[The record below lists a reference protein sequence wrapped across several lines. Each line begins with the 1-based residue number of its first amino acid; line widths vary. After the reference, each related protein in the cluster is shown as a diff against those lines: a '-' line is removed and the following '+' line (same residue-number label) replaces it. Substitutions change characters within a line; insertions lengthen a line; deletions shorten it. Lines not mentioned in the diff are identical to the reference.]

1 MAYFIGARNNMFHG
15 TIIAGGTLTT
25 EIDLADYSAFGLMSD
40 TNLVNGTMSFQ
51 TSPYSDSETDAD
63 KTPLYRD
70 VLDETGSVATIGPV
84 SGAIAIKA
92 EDVVQ
97 ILAGYRYV
105 KIKMSIAQT
114 NGVEFFI
121 PA

>member
-1 MAYFIGARNNMFHG
+1 MYIVGTRNNLFHG
-15 TIIAGGTLTT
+15 TIIAGGTLTA
-25 EIDLADYSAFGLMSD
+25 EIDLSDYSAFGVMSD
-40 TNLVNGTMSFQ
+40 ANLVNGTMSFQ
-51 TSPYSDSETDAD
+51 ASPYSDNETDAD

-70 VLDETGSVATIGPV
+70 ILDETGAAETIGPV
-84 SGAIAIKA
+84 EGAIAIKA
-92 EDVVQ
+92 ERIVQ

-114 NGVEFFI
+114 NGVAFTI

>member
-1 MAYFIGARNNMFHG
+1 MYLVGSRNNMFHG
-15 TIIAGGTLTT
+15 TIIAGGTLTN

-40 TNLVNGTMSFQ
+40 TNLVNGTVTFQ
-51 TSPYSDSETDAD
+51 ASPYSDGETDAD

-70 VLDETGSVATIGPV
+70 ILDENGSVAAIGPV
-84 SGAIAIKA
+84 SGAIAIQA
-92 EDVVQ
+92 DQIVQ

-114 NGVEFFI
+114 NGVAFFI